1 MGNKS
6 YVHKY
11 SCIDDILRSFTLLNR
26 EKNNKIA
33 FIEHIARRHH
43 VSKSLVMQKGNVKL
57 QGSSPSVLS
66 VPYLLIVKRKRKN
79 IELQTMCSF
88 KAQLHNKTHRRTIL
102 TKSFTQNVTKGYATQ

>member
-1 MGNKS
+1 MRNKS
-6 YVHKY
+6 YVHKN

-57 QGSSPSVLS
+57 QGSSRSVLS
-66 VPYLLIVKRKRKN
+66 VLLLTCKEKEK
-79 IELQTMCSF
+79 E
-88 KAQLHNKTHRRTIL
+88 RRAT
-102 TKSFTQNVTKGYATQ
+102 NV

>member
-1 MGNKS
+1 MRNKS
-6 YVHKY
+6 YVHKN

-66 VPYLLIVKRKRKN
+66 VPYLLTCKEKEK
-79 IELQTMCSF
+79 E
-88 KAQLHNKTHRRTIL
+88 HRITNYV
-102 TKSFTQNVTKGYATQ
+102 FV